1 MSRRALLT
9 AGFLLTARLPAGTPL
24 RAEAPQGTNESRL
37 PSLGSESAPLP
48 AGAGK
53 NLALASCSVCHS
65 TEMLRQQRLSR
76 SQWTAELN
84 KMIGWGARVAPQD
97 KAVLLDYL
105 AKRFG
110 PANSRFRPL
119 LSPPSGE

>member
-1 MSRRALLT
+1 
-9 AGFLLTARLPAGTPL
+9 
-24 RAEAPQGTNESRL
+24 
-37 PSLGSESAPLP
+37 
-48 AGAGK
+48 
-53 NLALASCSVCHS
+53 
-65 TEMLRQQRLSR
+65 MLRQQRLSR